1 MQDPLP
7 EHVTTSD
14 DEVPVPQ
21 TPQGRSWGRA
31 LLALLRDVFES
42 VVLAVV
48 LFFLLQNTVQNTVV
62 EGSSMEPALV
72 DGQRLLVNKLAYKF
86 SSPQRGD
93 IVVFHAPHE
102 PGKDFIKR
110 IIGLPGEKVEVRDGR
125 VYIND
130 QLLEESYLPRTGGY
144 SWGPRVVGPDE
155 YFVLGDNRGNSSDS
169 HSWGMLPAK
178 LIVGKAWIS
187 LWPPERF
194 GPLTGTSGD
203 KE

>member
-7 EHVTTSD
+7 EHLTTSHGD
-14 DEVPVPQ
+14 VPAPQ
-21 TPQGRSWGRA
+21 TPPGRSWGR
-31 LLALLRDVFES
+31 LLLGVLRDVLES

-48 LFFLLQNTVQNTVV
+48 LFLVLQNTVQNTVV
-62 EGSSMEPALV
+62 EGSSMEPSLV
-72 DGQRLLVNKLAYKF
+72 DGQRLLVNKLAYRF

-130 QLLEESYLPRTGGY
+130 QLLEEDYLPRTAGY
-144 SWGPRVVGPDE
+144 SWGPRIVGPDE
-155 YFVLGDNRGNSSDS
+155 YFVLGDNRGNSNDS
-169 HSWGMLPAK
+169 HTWGMLPAD

-187 LWPPERF
+187 LWPLERI
-194 GPLTGTSGD
+194 GPLTGASGD
-203 KE
+203 KG